1 MDRTPRDRSSRPR
14 SRSITSALAVAAAAA
29 LVLAGCSSGS
39 GGKKAEESA
48 EGAAAGKASTPRMT
62 VALITHQSPGDT
74 FWDIVRKGAEAAA
87 AKDNV
92 KLVYSADPNAG
103 NQANL
108 VQNAIDQKVDGIAI
122 TLAKPDALKDVV
134 RKANAAGI
142 PVVGLNSGVSEWREL
157 GLTQFFGQDETVAG
171 EALGKRLNEAG
182 AKRAV
187 CVIQEQGNIG
197 LTQRCDGVR
206 KTFSGDTETL
216 YVNGT
221 DMPSVKST
229 ITAKLKEDDAIDY
242 VVTLGAPFALTAV
255 QSVAEAGSGAKI
267 ATFDLNKQLTGAIGD
282 GTIEFAV
289 DQQPYLQ
296 GYLAVDSLWLYE
308 NNGNY
313 SGGGE
318 QPVLTGPAFVD
329 KSNVDRI
336 AEFAAKGTR

>member
-1 MDRTPRDRSSRPR
+1 MDRSSR
-14 SRSITSALAVAAAAA
+14 SRALAPVVAVAAAAA
-29 LVLAGCSSGS
+29 LTLAGCSSGS
-39 GGKKAEESA
+39 GGKKAEEG
-48 EGAAAGKASTPRMT
+48 GAGAPAGKADTPRMT
-62 VALITHQSPGDT
+62 VALVTHQSPGDT

-87 AKDNV
+87 AKDNI

-103 NQANL
+103 TQANL
-108 VQNAIDQKVDGIAI
+108 VQNAVDQKVDGIAV
-122 TLAKPDALKDVV
+122 TLAKPGAMRDVIA
-134 RKANAAGI
+134 RANAAKI
-142 PVVGLNSGVSEWREL
+142 PVAGLNSGLSDWKKL
-157 GLTQFFGQDETVAG
+157 GLLQFFGQDETVAG
-171 EALGKRLNEAG
+171 EALGKKLNDVG
-182 AKRAV
+182 AKNIV
-187 CVIQEQGNIG
+187 CVIHEQGNVG
-197 LTQRCDGVR
+197 LTQRCDGV
-206 KTFSGDTETL
+206 KTTFSGKTETL

-229 ITAKLKEDDAIDY
+229 ITAKLKQDGSLDH

-255 QSVAEAGSGAKI
+255 QSVADAGGKTEV
-267 ATFDLNKQLTGAIGD
+267 ATFDLNKDLTGAIKK

-296 GYLAVDSLWLYE
+296 GYLAVDSLWLYK

-329 KSNVDRI
+329 KSNVDRV